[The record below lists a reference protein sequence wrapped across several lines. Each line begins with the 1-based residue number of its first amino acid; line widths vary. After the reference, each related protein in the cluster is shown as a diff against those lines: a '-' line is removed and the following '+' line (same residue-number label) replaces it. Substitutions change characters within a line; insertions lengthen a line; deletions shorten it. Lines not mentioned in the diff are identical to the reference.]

1 MSDACVG
8 LEGEQVHG
16 LAAVA
21 ESEDKHASA
30 PVPAAVW
37 IAEHRAGAVIHLRLL
52 AGRGDD
58 GEPAPSDGPRS
69 AGTTAGGVT
78 KLCPKAGDVLLH
90 ALGSSEPANHLAGLS
105 LALHKWT
112 PQQVSSE

>member
-1 MSDACVG
+1 MSDASVG

-21 ESEDKHASA
+21 ESEHEDASA
-30 PVPAAVW
+30 PVLAAVW
-37 IAEHRAGAVIHLRLL
+37 VAEHRAGAVIDLSLP
-52 AGRGDD
+52 G
-58 GEPAPSDGPRS
+58 PAPCDGPRS

-78 KLCPKAGDVLLH
+78 KLCPKAGDVLPH
-90 ALGSSEPANHLAGLS
+90 ALGSSGPANHLAGLS
-105 LALHKWT
+105 LALYKWT